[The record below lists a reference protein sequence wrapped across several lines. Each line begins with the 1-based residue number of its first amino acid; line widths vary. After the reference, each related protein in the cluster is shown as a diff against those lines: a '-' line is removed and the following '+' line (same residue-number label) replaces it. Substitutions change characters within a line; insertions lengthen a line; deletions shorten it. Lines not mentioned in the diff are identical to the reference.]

1 MARTQIKRKY
11 GEYANIRVN
20 EKAPVRNKVVQF
32 VGKRFVTEEEMKQFL
47 TKLTEER
54 GKDLDANKW
63 FGRNGRYFE
72 KFENRG
78 QKVLTLSKYGKRVL
92 EMIRKSESKTNLNES
107 SNIGLFKSEIFESV
121 KPEVVYEFEWSEEE
135 IAEAE
140 KALNEAALAK
150 KGAREL
156 ADINLGDQID
166 NAEDKEMAE
175 YYEDITKALGES
187 DPRNVIQV
195 DSETHDEDPLM
206 NKIYNYLSTNFSGT
220 EDVKTRGNFGSGMGQ
235 ATVIDPALNV
245 VRIDDYGFVAFY
257 FTANSKF

>member
-11 GEYANIRVN
+11 GEYTNIRVN

-32 VGKRFVTEEEMKQFL
+32 VGKRFVTEEEMKTFL
-47 TKLTEER
+47 TQLTEER
-54 GKDLDANKW
+54 GKNLDANKW

-92 EMIRKSESKTNLNES
+92 EMIRKSENKANLNES
-107 SNIGLFKSEIFESV
+107 STIGLFKSEIFESV

-140 KALNEAALAK
+140 VAMNEGTLAK
-150 KGAREL
+150 KGAKDL
-156 ADINLGDQID
+156 SDINLQDSID
-166 NAEDKEMAE
+166 GAEKEMVAF
-175 YYEDITKALGES
+175 YTNVANQLGAKPVE
-187 DPRNVIQV
+187 VIQV
-195 DSETHDEDPLM
+195 DSETNDEDPTM
-206 NKIYNYLSTNFSGT
+206 SKIYNFLQ
-220 EDVKTRGNFGSGMGQ
+220 GNFNGKDFDSGDFGNSMGQ
-235 ATVIDPALNV
+235 ACLYDEKLNV

-257 FTANSKF
+257 FTAKSNF